1 MRTEVTD
8 TRRERCLALTQKGLQ
23 CKLLSLEGDKYC
35 HIHIKTKG
43 KGRDDPKR
51 KGLTG
56 SSNQKSRNSSPEKR
70 GFFSKMIHYDEDCDK
85 PGFIYVF
92 TYAHMMNPKAVR
104 TNNLHLAAP
113 TTTNWIDYN
122 QTVPFDTFDRILLK
136 VGYTRKAPEVR
147 INEWRK
153 QCGRSN
159 FILLYPGCLVP
170 IYNKKTVAETKTL
183 VKMFKR
189 LSLSS
194 ESKGAKGHTGKKYK
208 NLNKERTCF
217 VAPHPHDTEQRIHRR
232 LKQDYGAGKMYCEAC
247 SKEAL
252 DYRYPTKKIAG
263 VHTEWFSIPRDQME
277 RVWDIIEYE
286 CTI

>member
-1 MRTEVTD
+1 MEFDLVLR
-8 TRRERCLALTQKGLQ
+8 LLQ
-23 CKLLSLEGDKYC
+23 IKQPLPWIIGYLYENRSYRYQEGKMF
-35 HIHIKTKG
+35 
-43 KGRDDPKR
+43 
-51 KGLTG
+51 
-56 SSNQKSRNSSPEKR
+56 
-70 GFFSKMIHYDEDCDK
+70 GF
-85 PGFIYVF
+85 
-92 TYAHMMNPKAVR
+92 N
-104 TNNLHLAAP
+104 
-113 TTTNWIDYN
+113 
-122 QTVPFDTFDRILLK
+122 
-136 VGYTRKAPEVR
+136 
-147 INEWRK
+147 
-153 QCGRSN
+153 
-159 FILLYPGCLVP
+159 
-170 IYNKKTVAETKTL
+170 AEGTL

-286 CTI
+286 CTM